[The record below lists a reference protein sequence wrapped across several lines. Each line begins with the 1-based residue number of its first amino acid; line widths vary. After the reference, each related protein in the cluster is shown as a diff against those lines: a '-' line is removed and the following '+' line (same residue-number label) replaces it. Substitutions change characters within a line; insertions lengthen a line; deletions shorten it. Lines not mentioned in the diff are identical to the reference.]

1 MKWQGFGRRLSHHF
15 GEEHEGDHGQGG
27 SVRVPGGQGAG
38 RLHPLQPGLQREAD
52 GLQEEL
58 APTLKKLENI
68 KIFSLFLD
76 PSLHHYTDIQSVLA
90 ILPNASVAMGLESVR
105 SLSQDRLEQECMVA
119 INGPVEA
126 RSFNLCLCLG
136 PQCACHSMIWQMC
149 LPILMAEGC
158 VPATTGGGGAV

>member
-1 MKWQGFGRRLSHHF
+1 M
-15 GEEHEGDHGQGG
+15 
-27 SVRVPGGQGAG
+27 
-38 RLHPLQPGLQREAD
+38 
-52 GLQEEL
+52 

-76 PSLHHYTDIQSVLA
+76 PSLHHYMDIQSVLA
-90 ILPNASVAMGLESVR
+90 ILPNASVALGLESVR

-136 PQCACHSMIWQMC
+136 LQCACHSMIWQMC

-158 VPATTGGGGAV
+158 VPATAGGGGAV